1 MFRLASSRLRSMIVR
16 LALAALAVGSVSTVP
31 WTTSAVAGAAERSP
45 VGWVVECNFVRHLI
59 ADPIVYPGQPG
70 AGHLHDFFG
79 NTTTDAHSTYASLLA
94 GFSSCGLAKDTG
106 AYWVP
111 AAYGTGTLLDPKDAD
126 FYYRVVTDPA
136 ELQPFPAGLRIIAG
150 DGRAAAAQS
159 KKVVYWDCEN
169 GGDDTNRTSPVD
181 CGSGIV
187 SAHVRFPD
195 CWNGVGLDSADHK
208 SHMAYSVDGPGT
220 YRVCPT
226 THPVPVPRLIYK
238 LEWPLHDGSRL
249 TLASGS
255 AFTLHA
261 DFVNSWD
268 QRELER
274 LVRDCLRAGVNCGTF
289 NT

>member
-1 MFRLASSRLRSMIVR
+1 MFRLASSRLRSVLVR
-16 LALAALAVGSVSTVP
+16 LALAALAVGTISTVP
-31 WTTSAVAGAAERSP
+31 WTTPAGAGQRSP
-45 VGWVVECNFVRHLI
+45 VGWVVECNFVRHLV

-94 GFSSCGLAKDTG
+94 GDSSCGLANDTG

-111 AAYGTGTLLDPKDAD
+111 AASGAGGLLDPRDAD

-136 ELQPFPAGLRIIAG
+136 RLQPFPAGLRIIAG
-150 DGRAAAAQS
+150 DGHATSGQS

-169 GGDDTNRTSPVD
+169 GGDDTNRTAPVD
-181 CGSGIV
+181 CGRGIV

-208 SHMAYSVDGPGT
+208 SHMAYSVSGPGA
-220 YRVCPT
+220 YQICPS

-238 LEWPLHDGSRL
+238 LEWPLHDGARL
-249 TLASGS
+249 TLSSGS
-255 AFTLHA
+255 AFTLHG

-274 LVRDCLRAGVNCGTF
+274 LVRDCLRAGLNCGTF